1 MEGYASAVQ
10 NGILKP
16 GEAREMEN
24 RERADGDDLL
34 YMQGA
39 MVPISQTGQQTE
51 PGLQND
57 A

>member
-1 MEGYASAVQ
+1 VQ